1 MHRCSRSPSLTTIKQ
16 QRVSY
21 HGLLHKTVDNFIHY
35 AHPSNPGSWRG
46 PPEMKATHNRLYL
59 KKATISCELWLYR
72 ELWVSSSTS
81 MPSKMGWLFL
91 VCFNISWSLFFFG
104 LSLGIFSLP
113 LVSGSMT
120 CTVRKYNIFKVPGYR
135 KLSIP
140 FQIQVAMGHMEAL
153 WSVVFASGIG
163 VTCKLMIKRNLNF
176 DSSITAC
183 KASTGRRP
191 RLFFT

>member
-1 MHRCSRSPSLTTIKQ
+1 MHRCSHSPSLATVKR

-21 HGLLHKTVDNFIHY
+21 HELLHKKVDSFIHY

-59 KKATISCELWLYR
+59 KEATISCEFWLYR

-81 MPSKMGWLFL
+81 MPSKMGWLFF
-91 VCFNISWSLFFFG
+91 VCFNISWGIFFFG

-113 LVSGSMT
+113 LVLGSMT
-120 CTVRKYNIFKVPGYR
+120 CTIRKYNMFKVPGYG

-140 FQIQVAMGHMEAL
+140 FQIQVAMEVTNGMF
-153 WSVVFASGIG
+153 VSGIG
-163 VTCKLMIKRNLNF
+163 VTCELVIKQNLNF
-176 DSSITAC
+176 DSSIT
-183 KASTGRRP
+183 T
-191 RLFFT
+191 